1 MASCRS
7 EKSRLAGVSSTEIT
21 IPSKGPARRMGINPW
36 DCKPWW
42 ARRRSLRGGK
52 LACGQVDTGRSR
64 RRSEHG
70 VRPLPKF
77 PDTKT
82 ALNLRI

>member
-36 DCKPWW
+36 DCNLMW
-42 ARRRSLRGGK
+42 AMRGCPGGK
-52 LACGQVDTGRSR
+52 EKGDLFEIPFVDDFSADYSR
-64 RRSEHG
+64 LWPYSSLFGLHWFE
-70 VRPLPKF
+70 
-77 PDTKT
+77 
-82 ALNLRI
+82 